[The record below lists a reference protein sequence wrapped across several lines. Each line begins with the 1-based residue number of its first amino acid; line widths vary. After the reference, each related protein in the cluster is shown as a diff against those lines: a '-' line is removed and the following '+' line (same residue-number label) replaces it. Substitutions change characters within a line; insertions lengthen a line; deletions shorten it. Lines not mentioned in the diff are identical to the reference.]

1 MQNYLIKMKENIK
14 MKGLFLT
21 IFFTTIFIG
30 CSTDDV
36 EVNEVKQRQFG
47 VFEVLSDD
55 KTIEMDGYIRSESL
69 KNFNDLMT
77 TFPDITKINIKDC
90 DGSDDDPVNLKL
102 SLKLH
107 NWELIFIYWTMQ

>member
-1 MQNYLIKMKENIK
+1 
-14 MKGLFLT
+14 
-21 IFFTTIFIG
+21 
-30 CSTDDV
+30 
-36 EVNEVKQRQFG
+36 
-47 VFEVLSDD
+47 
-55 KTIEMDGYIRSESL
+55 MDGYIRSESL

-102 SLKLH
+102 SLKYI